1 MRVPAGR
8 HLRQRGCWA
17 VMLGVA
23 GAAVHIWLAEFDEV
37 VQAGGL

>member
-8 HLRQRGCWA
+8 HLCQRGCWA
-17 VMLGVA
+17 VMFRMT